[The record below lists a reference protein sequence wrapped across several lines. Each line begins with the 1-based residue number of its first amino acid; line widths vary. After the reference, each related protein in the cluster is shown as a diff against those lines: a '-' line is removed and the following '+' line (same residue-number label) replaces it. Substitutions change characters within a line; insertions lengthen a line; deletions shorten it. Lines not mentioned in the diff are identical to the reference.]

1 MLTVYLNMDWSLF
14 DRFQEVV
21 TREIGPRVLPA
32 LAEAMITYLSADG
45 CCIIQERDE
54 FTAIPL
60 LNYPISRPAT
70 PFDASQLAALN
81 EETNFFLTQS
91 FVAQQPLRSL
101 FGSYTQIAGLRL
113 SNYSLKGWLVVG
125 WKEPTDLSHVRLE
138 QSFLLMADKVMVNFL
153 SLQRIALE
161 QQYRFL
167 FATVPQAIVRINED
181 DNSSWANQAA
191 TELLQLDPDTI
202 YPTPAEVSMGMKRL
216 CDAAINQD
224 DINQRVIELAQNP
237 NAEINNWLWA
247 FPNRAFSVLS
257 RPIRSP
263 YLNGRIWLFSDVS
276 ELYRSNQQLA
286 DQQSLLLTKNDQLQ
300 LANREIESL
309 ISVIAHDLKSPLATL
324 SFVLNFISTGGE
336 LNEQQRENVQ
346 YGQKTVS
353 KGMNLIESIVY
364 YNRLISR
371 EEAVQ
376 FMEVEL
382 NDLLEIVVA
391 GFRGPA
397 QQKDITLSF
406 QAHVQSMLRTD
417 PESLVR
423 VLDNLI
429 SNALKFSEFGK
440 AILVFVYVEKDQLI
454 VAVQDEGPGISPQDQ
469 TKMFK
474 RFQRL
479 SAQPTNNEHSSGLGL
494 SIVKALTEKVGAH
507 VEVESELGKGSIF
520 RLVFPANLF
529 YALTEQAVDQGH

>member
-1 MLTVYLNMDWSLF
+1 MDWSLF

-54 FTAIPL
+54 YNAIPL
-60 LNYPISRPAT
+60 LNYPNSLPAT
-70 PFDASQLAALN
+70 PFDASQLATLG
-81 EETNFFLTQS
+81 EESNFFLTQS
-91 FVAQQPLRSL
+91 FVAQRPLRSL
-101 FGSYTQIAGLRL
+101 LGNYTQIAGLRL

-125 WKEPTDLSHVRLE
+125 WTKPTDLGHLRLE

-181 DNSSWANQAA
+181 DNSSWANHAA

-202 YPTPAEVSMGMKRL
+202 YPTAAEVSMGMKRL
-216 CDAAINQD
+216 CDTAINQQ

-247 FPNRAFSVLS
+247 FPDRAFSVLS

-263 YLNGRIWLFSDVS
+263 YFNGRIWLFSDVS

-286 DQQSLLLTKNDQLQ
+286 DQRSLLLTKNDQLL

-309 ISVIAHDLKSPLATL
+309 ISVIAHDLKSPLTTL
-324 SFVLNFISTGGE
+324 SFVLNFISTGGD
-336 LNEQQRENVQ
+336 LNEQQQENVQ

-376 FMEVEL
+376 LMEVEL
-382 NDLLEIVVA
+382 NDLLEIVVN
-391 GFRGPA
+391 GFREPA
-397 QQKDITLSF
+397 RQKEITLSF
-406 QAHVQSMLRTD
+406 QAHVQSVLRTD

-440 AILVFVYVEKDQLI
+440 AIQVFAYVDKDQLI
-454 VAVQDEGPGISPQDQ
+454 IAVQDEGPGISCEDQ
-469 TKMFK
+469 AKMFK

-494 SIVKALTEKVGAH
+494 SIVKALTEKVGARI
-507 VEVESELGKGSIF
+507 EVESELGKGTTF
-520 RLVFPANLF
+520 RLVFPSNLF
-529 YALTEQAVDQGH
+529 HTLTEQAVNQVH

>member
-1 MLTVYLNMDWSLF
+1 
-14 DRFQEVV
+14 
-21 TREIGPRVLPA
+21 
-32 LAEAMITYLSADG
+32 
-45 CCIIQERDE
+45 
-54 FTAIPL
+54 
-60 LNYPISRPAT
+60 
-70 PFDASQLAALN
+70 
-81 EETNFFLTQS
+81 
-91 FVAQQPLRSL
+91 
-101 FGSYTQIAGLRL
+101 
-113 SNYSLKGWLVVG
+113 
-125 WKEPTDLSHVRLE
+125 
-138 QSFLLMADKVMVNFL
+138 MVNFL

-191 TELLQLDPDTI
+191 TELLRLDPDNI
-202 YPTPAEVSMGMKRL
+202 YPTAAEVSTGMKRL
-216 CDAAINQD
+216 CDAAINQQ
-224 DINQRVIELAQNP
+224 DINQRVIELSQNP
-237 NAEINNWLWA
+237 NAEINSWLWA
-247 FPNRAFSVLS
+247 FPWAFSVLS

-286 DQQSLLLTKNDQLQ
+286 DQSSLLLTKNDQLL

-336 LNEQQRENVQ
+336 LNEQQQENVQ

-376 FMEVEL
+376 LMEVEL
-382 NDLLEIVVA
+382 NDLLEIVVD

-440 AILVFVYVEKDQLI
+440 AIVVFVSVEKDQLI
-454 VAVQDEGPGISPQDQ
+454 IAVQDEGPGISREDQ
-469 TKMFK
+469 AKMFK

-494 SIVKALTEKVGAH
+494 SIVKALTEKVGAR
-507 VEVESELGKGSIF
+507 VEVESEVGKGTTF
-520 RLVFPANLF
+520 RLVFPADLF
-529 YALTEQAVDQGH
+529 YVLTEQTVNQAH

>member
-1 MLTVYLNMDWSLF
+1 MDWSLF

-32 LAEAMITYLSADG
+32 LAEAMVTYLSANG

-54 FTAIPL
+54 YTGVPL
-60 LNYPISRPAT
+60 LNYPHTLPAT
-70 PFDASQLAALN
+70 PVDTDQLSQFTGD
-81 EETNFFLTQS
+81 TNFFLDED
-91 FVAQQPLRSL
+91 FVAQRPLRVL
-101 FGSYTQIAGLRL
+101 LGDYTQIAGLRL
-113 SNYSLKGWLVVG
+113 TNYSLKGWLIVG
-125 WKEPTDLSHVRLE
+125 WHKPIDLSCLRLE
-138 QSFLLMADKVMVNFL
+138 QSFQLMADKVMVNFL

-181 DNSSWANQAA
+181 DNSSWANHAA
-191 TELLQLDPDTI
+191 TELLQLDPDNI
-202 YPTPAEVSMGMKRL
+202 YPTAAEVSVGMKRL

-224 DINQRVIELAQNP
+224 DINQRVTELAQNP
-237 NAEINNWLWA
+237 NAEISNWVWA
-247 FPNRAFSVLS
+247 FPDRAFSVLS
-257 RPIRSP
+257 KPIRSP
-263 YLNGRIWLFSDVS
+263 YINGRIWLFSDVS
-276 ELYRSNQQLA
+276 ELYRSNLQLA
-286 DQQSLLLTKNDQLQ
+286 DQQGLLLTKNDQLS
-300 LANREIESL
+300 LANHEIESL

-336 LNEQQRENVQ
+336 LNEQQQENVQ

-353 KGMNLIESIVY
+353 KGMDLIESIVY

-371 EEAVQ
+371 EDAVQ
-376 FMEVEL
+376 MMDVEL
-382 NDLLEIVVA
+382 NDLLEIVVD

-397 QQKDITLSF
+397 LQKNIALSF
-406 QAHVQSMLRTD
+406 QANTQSILRTD

-429 SNALKFSEFGK
+429 SNALKFSEFDK
-440 AILVFVYVEKDQLI
+440 AIVVSVCTKQDRLV
-454 VAVQDEGPGISPQDQ
+454 VAVQDEGPGISPDDQ
-469 TKMFK
+469 KKMFK

-479 SAQPTNNEHSSGLGL
+479 SAQPTNHEHSSGLGL

-507 VEVESELGKGSIF
+507 VEVQSELGKGTTF
-520 RLVFPANLF
+520 RLVFPAELF
-529 YALTEQAVDQGH
+529 HLLTEPVLNQES

>member
-1 MLTVYLNMDWSLF
+1 M
-14 DRFQEVV
+14 
-21 TREIGPRVLPA
+21 
-32 LAEAMITYLSADG
+32 TYLSAQG
-45 CCIIQERDE
+45 CYIVQERDE
-54 FTAIPL
+54 ASSLIL
-60 LNYPISRPAT
+60 LSYPEVPPVG
-70 PFDASQLAALN
+70 PFDASQLANLT
-81 EETNFFLTQS
+81 EENTFFLQTQ
-91 FVAQQPLRSL
+91 FNAQPELQPFLGNYRQL
-101 FGSYTQIAGLRL
+101 AGCRL
-113 SNYSLKGWLVVG
+113 TNYSLKGWLLVG
-125 WKEPTDLSHVRLE
+125 WHQQTDLSHLPLE
-138 QSFLLMADKVMVNFL
+138 QSFQLMTDKVMVNYL

-191 TELLQLDPDTI
+191 TELLGLDPDSL
-202 YPTPAEVSMGMKRL
+202 YPTAAEVAQGMQRL
-216 CDAAINQD
+216 LNEAINQD
-224 DINQRVIELAQNP
+224 QISERVTELAHNP
-237 NAEINNWLWA
+237 NADISNWLWV
-247 FPNRAFSVLS
+247 FPERAFSVLS

-276 ELYRSNQQLA
+276 ELYRSNRQLA
-286 DQQSLLLTKNDQLQ
+286 EQQGLLMTKNDQLS

-336 LNEQQRENVQ
+336 LNDQQQENVQ
-346 YGQKTVS
+346 YGQRTVN

-371 EEAVQ
+371 EETLQ
-376 FMEVEL
+376 LMEVEL
-382 NDLLEIVVA
+382 NDLLDIVVD

-397 QQKDITLSF
+397 HQKSINLTFEPRVSVLL
-406 QAHVQSMLRTD
+406 QTD

-440 AILVFVYVEKDQLI
+440 SVRVRVHTEGDRLVI
-454 VAVQDEGPGISPQDQ
+454 AVQDEGPGIAPEDWP
-469 TKMFK
+469 KLFK

-494 SIVKALTEKVGAH
+494 SIVKALTEKMGAQ
-507 VEVESELGKGSIF
+507 VEVESEVGQGTTF
-520 RLVFPANLF
+520 RLVFPFALF
-529 YALTEQAVDQGH
+529 RPIPEPERVIG

>member
-1 MLTVYLNMDWSLF
+1 MDWTLF

-21 TREIGPRVLPA
+21 DREIGPRVLPA
-32 LAEAMITYLSADG
+32 LAEAMIAYLAADG

-60 LNYPISRPAT
+60 LNYPTALPAT
-70 PFDASQLAALN
+70 PFDLNQLRKLT
-81 EETNFFLTQS
+81 ETNPFFLKKAFS
-91 FVAQQPLRSL
+91 AQQPLQTL
-101 FGSYTQIAGLRL
+101 LAAYTQIAGLRL
-113 SNYSLKGWLVVG
+113 TNYSLKGWLVVG
-125 WKEPTDLSHVRLE
+125 WHTQTEVSHLPLE
-138 QSFLLMADKVMVNFL
+138 QSFQLMADKVIVNFL

-167 FATVPQAIVRINED
+167 FATVPQAIVRVNED

-191 TELLQLDPDTI
+191 MALLQLDPDNI
-202 YPTPAEVSMGMKRL
+202 YPTAAEVAMGMQRL
-216 CDAAINQD
+216 RDAAINQD
-224 DINQRVIELAQNP
+224 DINRRVVELTQNP
-237 NAEINNWLWA
+237 NADINNWLWA
-247 FPNRAFSVLS
+247 FPDRAFSVLS

-276 ELYRSNQQLA
+276 ELYRSNRQLA
-286 DQQSLLLTKNDQLQ
+286 DQQGLLLTKNDQLS

-336 LNEQQRENVQ
+336 LNEQQQENVQ
-346 YGQKTVS
+346 YGQKTVA

-364 YNRLISR
+364 YNRLITR
-371 EEAVQ
+371 EETLQ
-376 FMEVEL
+376 LMEVEL
-382 NDLLEIVVA
+382 NDLLEIVVD
-391 GFRGPA
+391 GFSGPA
-397 QQKDITLSF
+397 KQKSIDLKL
-406 QAHVQSMLRTD
+406 QADVSSILHTD

-440 AILVFVYVEKDQLI
+440 AILVLVFAEKEQLI
-454 VAVQDEGPGISPQDQ
+454 IAVQDEGPGISADDQ
-469 TKMFK
+469 KKMFK

-494 SIVKALTEKVGAH
+494 SIVKALTEKVGAT
-507 VEVESELGKGSIF
+507 VEVESELDKGTTF
-520 RLVFPANLF
+520 RLVFPAELF
-529 YALTEQAVDQGH
+529 HLLPTTLAYTQM

>member
-1 MLTVYLNMDWSLF
+1 MLTSYLHMDWSLF
-14 DRFQEVV
+14 NRFQEVV

-32 LAEAMITYLSADG
+32 LAEVMISYVEADG
-45 CCIIQERDE
+45 CCIVQERDE

-60 LNYPISRPAT
+60 LNHPNPIPAS
-70 PFDASQLAALN
+70 PFDPGQLSQLT
-81 EETNFFLTQS
+81 EETNFFFDQA
-91 FVAQQPLRSL
+91 FIAQRPLRAL
-101 FGSYTQIAGLRL
+101 LGNYTQVAGLRL
-113 SNYSLKGWLVVG
+113 TNYSLKGWLVVG
-125 WKEPTDLSHVRLE
+125 WHTQTDLTHLPLE
-138 QSFLLMADKVMVNFL
+138 QSFQLMADKVMVNFL

-181 DNSSWANQAA
+181 DNSSWANHAA
-191 TELLQLDPDTI
+191 TELLQLDPDNI
-202 YPTPAEVSMGMKRL
+202 YPTAAEVSMGMKQL
-216 CDAAINQD
+216 CDLAINQD
-224 DINQRVIELAQNP
+224 DINGRVAELAQNP
-237 NAEINNWLWA
+237 NAELNNWVWA
-247 FPNRAFSVLS
+247 FPDRAFSVLS

-276 ELYRSNQQLA
+276 ELYRSNRQLA
-286 DQQSLLLTKNDQLQ
+286 DQQGLLLTKNDQLV

-336 LNEQQRENVQ
+336 LNEQQQENVQ

-364 YNRLISR
+364 YNRLITR
-371 EEAVQ
+371 EETLQ
-376 FMEVEL
+376 LMEVEL
-382 NDLLEIVVA
+382 NDLLEIVVD

-397 QQKDITLSF
+397 HQKNIDLKL
-406 QAHVQSMLRTD
+406 QATVSPMLHTD

-429 SNALKFSEFGK
+429 SNALKFSEFNK
-440 AILVFVYVEKDQLI
+440 AVRVLVATEGGRLV
-454 VAVQDEGPGISPQDQ
+454 VAVQDEGPGISPDDQ
-469 TKMFK
+469 KKMFK

-479 SAQPTNNEHSSGLGL
+479 SAQPTNHEHSSGLGL
-494 SIVKALTEKVGAH
+494 SIVKALTERVGAT
-507 VEVESELGKGSIF
+507 VEVESELGKGTTF
-520 RLVFPANLF
+520 RLVFPADLF
-529 YALTEQAVDQGH
+529 YVLPEIVFNQNQ

>member
-1 MLTVYLNMDWSLF
+1 MDWSLF
-14 DRFQEVV
+14 DRFQDVI

-32 LAEAMITYLSADG
+32 LAEVMVSYLTADG
-45 CCIIQERDE
+45 CCIVQERDE
-54 FTAIPL
+54 FTAVPL
-60 LNYPISRPAT
+60 LNYPHMLPAS
-70 PFDASQLAALN
+70 PVDPGQLVQLAKGN
-81 EETNFFLTQS
+81 SFFIEQPFT
-91 FVAQQPLRSL
+91 AQRPLRTL
-101 FGSYTQIAGLRL
+101 LGSYTQIACLRL
-113 SNYSLKGWLVVG
+113 ANYSLKGWLVVG
-125 WKEPTDLSHVRLE
+125 WNQPKDLSHLRLE
-138 QSFLLMADKVMVNFL
+138 QSFQLMADKVMVNFL

-167 FATVPQAIVRINED
+167 FATVPQAIVRVNEN

-191 TELLQLDPDTI
+191 TELLQLDPDSL
-202 YPTPAEVSMGMKRL
+202 YPTAAEVSIGMKQL
-216 CDAAINQD
+216 CDSAINQD
-224 DINQRVIELAQNP
+224 DINQRVTELAQNP
-237 NAEINNWLWA
+237 NAEINNWVWA
-247 FPNRAFSVLS
+247 FPDRAFSVMS

-263 YLNGRIWLFSDVS
+263 YFNGRIWLFSDVS
-276 ELYRSNQQLA
+276 ELYRTNRQLG
-286 DQQSLLLTKNDQLQ
+286 DQQQLLLTRNDQLM

-324 SFVLNFISTGGE
+324 SFVLNFISMGGE
-336 LNEQQRENVQ
+336 LNEQQQENVQ
-346 YGQKTVS
+346 YGQKTVA

-376 FMEVEL
+376 MMDVEL
-382 NDLLEIVVA
+382 NDLLEIVVD

-397 QQKDITLSF
+397 HQKNIDLSF
-406 QAHVQSMLRTD
+406 QAAISPLLLTD

-440 AILVFVYVEKDQLI
+440 AVRVRTFVESNRLVVTVE
-454 VAVQDEGPGISPQDQ
+454 DEGPGISAEDQ
-469 TKMFK
+469 AKMFK

-507 VEVESELGKGSIF
+507 VEVESELGKGTTF
-520 RLVFPANLF
+520 RLVFPADLF
-529 YALTEQAVDQGH
+529 QLQSEPVLTE

>member
-1 MLTVYLNMDWSLF
+1 MDWSLF
-14 DRFQEVV
+14 NRFQEVV
-21 TREIGPRVLPA
+21 AREIGPRVLPA
-32 LAEAMITYLSADG
+32 LAEVMMTYLSAQG
-45 CCIIQERDE
+45 CYIVQERDE
-54 FTAIPL
+54 ASSLIL
-60 LNYPISRPAT
+60 LSYPEVPPVG
-70 PFDASQLAALN
+70 PFDASQLANLT
-81 EETNFFLTQS
+81 EENTFFLQTQ
-91 FVAQQPLRSL
+91 FNAQPELQPFLGNYRQL
-101 FGSYTQIAGLRL
+101 AGCRL
-113 SNYSLKGWLVVG
+113 TNYSLKGWLLVG
-125 WKEPTDLSHVRLE
+125 WHQQTDLSHLPLE
-138 QSFLLMADKVMVNFL
+138 QSFQLMTDKVMVNYL

-191 TELLQLDPDTI
+191 TELLGLDPDSL
-202 YPTPAEVSMGMKRL
+202 YPTAAEVAQGMQRL
-216 CDAAINQD
+216 LNEAINQD
-224 DINQRVIELAQNP
+224 QISERVTELAHNP
-237 NAEINNWLWA
+237 NADISNWLWV
-247 FPNRAFSVLS
+247 FPERAFSVLS

-276 ELYRSNQQLA
+276 ELYRSNRQLA
-286 DQQSLLLTKNDQLQ
+286 EQQGLLMTKNDQLS

-336 LNEQQRENVQ
+336 LNDQQQENVQ
-346 YGQKTVS
+346 YGQRTVN

-371 EEAVQ
+371 EETLQ
-376 FMEVEL
+376 LMEVEL
-382 NDLLEIVVA
+382 NDLLDIVVD

-397 QQKDITLSF
+397 HQKSINLTFEPRVSVLL
-406 QAHVQSMLRTD
+406 QTD

-440 AILVFVYVEKDQLI
+440 SVRVRVHTEGDRLVI
-454 VAVQDEGPGISPQDQ
+454 AVQDEGPGIAPEDWP
-469 TKMFK
+469 KLFK

-494 SIVKALTEKVGAH
+494 SIVKALTEKMGAQ
-507 VEVESELGKGSIF
+507 VEVESEVGQGTTF
-520 RLVFPANLF
+520 RLVFPFALF
-529 YALTEQAVDQGH
+529 RPIPEPERVIG